1 MCIRGRCY
9 EFRTFI
15 RLHNERSGGEVRFG
29 GGKRGAEFSC
39 VLFSLTLS
47 NILDVFFILFFA
59 VCIFRDVNY
68 VRNMIC
74 VRRLWNE

>member
-15 RLHNERSGGEVRFG
+15 RLHNEWSGGEVRFG